1 MRRTGPLGAL
11 PRLSRAARRAL
22 AGCAVLAAL
31 SGCALVVQAWALAGV
46 VTGKPVLAVLAGSVV
61 ARAVL
66 TWATQTVAVRA
77 AAGAKEELRARL
89 LDRALALGPEWTV
102 PQGASLTVLAT
113 RGLDALD
120 DYFAVY
126 LPALV
131 NAAVLPLGEAA
142 VLLAVDWPSA
152 LVVVATLPLVP
163 LFAALLGLRTQ
174 DRVREAAATEQRV
187 AHHLR
192 ELVRARPILT
202 AFRRIDAQT
211 ETIRRISETQR
222 RSTMATL

>member
-46 VTGKPVLAVLAGSVV
+46 VTGKPVLAVLTSAVV
-61 ARAVL
+61 ARFLL
-66 TWATQTVAVRA
+66 TWATQTVAARA

-102 PQGASLTVLAT
+102 PRGASLTVLAT

-120 DYFAVY
+120 DYFTVY

-131 NAAVLPLGEAA
+131 NAAVLPLGVAA
-142 VLLAVDWPSA
+142 VLLTVDWPSA
-152 LVVVATLPLVP
+152 LVVAATLPLVP
-163 LFAALLGLRTQ
+163 LFAALIGLRTK
-174 DRVREAAATEQRV
+174 DRVEEAAATDQRV

-192 ELVRARPILT
+192 ELVRARPVLT
-202 AFRRIDAQT
+202 AFRRIDAPAKTTSQP
-211 ETIRRISETQR
+211 
-222 RSTMATL
+222 